1 MFMIIPNALY
11 AFLISIFGSAF
22 PCQDI
27 IQPLRY
33 NTPAQ
38 EMRYDKNLL
47 VAQPM
52 ELIDGGY
59 ASKK

>member
-1 MFMIIPNALY
+1 MLIPNALY

-27 IQPLRY
+27 MQPPRY
-33 NTPAQ
+33 SIPAE
-38 EMRYDKNLL
+38 EMQTDKNLMI
-47 VAQPM
+47 AQPM

-59 ASKK
+59 SSKK

>member
-1 MFMIIPNALY
+1 MFMIIPTALY

-27 IQPLRY
+27 MQPPRYSVPVQELR
-33 NTPAQ
+33 N
-38 EMRYDKNLL
+38 DKDLI

-59 ASKK
+59 AAKK